1 MTRLVGAVDIGASK
15 TLVAVR
21 ALPIAEWPVGVK
33 VVRFAT
39 PRSPSECTDRISEAL
54 TALANDASGEL
65 VAVGCGT
72 PGPLNRDLG
81 LVLHS
86 PNQGW
91 HDVSIGPRIAE
102 MLEVPVLIDDDGR
115 AGALGEARLGAAAGA
130 DPMVYITVGTGIGSG
145 VVVGGH
151 LVHGSH
157 GVAGEVGHLVVHPR
171 GPRCSCGNRGCV
183 EVYAGGDGLERRA
196 LATWRGTRRPDGIP
210 APRTATEVFAAARHG
225 DPRARR
231 LVGEAVHALAF
242 AIAAVS
248 ATIDPMVI
256 VIGGS
261 LGLAQRGVVNRAVRA
276 ARLLCIN
283 EGGVGPRAVPA
294 SLGGESVLAG
304 AALLGQDAAGTL
316 R

>member
-1 MTRLVGAVDIGASK
+1 
-15 TLVAVR
+15 
-21 ALPIAEWPVGVK
+21 
-33 VVRFAT
+33 
-39 PRSPSECTDRISEAL
+39 
-54 TALANDASGEL
+54 
-65 VAVGCGT
+65 
-72 PGPLNRDLG
+72 
-81 LVLHS
+81 
-86 PNQGW
+86 
-91 HDVSIGPRIAE
+91 
-102 MLEVPVLIDDDGR
+102 
-115 AGALGEARLGAAAGA
+115 
-130 DPMVYITVGTGIGSG
+130 
-145 VVVGGH
+145 
-151 LVHGSH
+151 
-157 GVAGEVGHLVVHPR
+157 
-171 GPRCSCGNRGCV
+171 
-183 EVYAGGDGLERRA
+183 
-196 LATWRGTRRPDGIP
+196 
-210 APRTATEVFAAARHG
+210 
-225 DPRARR
+225 